1 MTLVLNIFKN
11 SIFSIGF
18 NFPTLITLFLFILMT
33 ISILNIKIFSIN
45 PKVIKYL
52 TLLTVFIKIINSYED
67 FLEVNQDSVAWVVTA
82 LRMDEL
88 NLFEYQASWDHKG
101 SLIYWVYFGIYKMFK
116 VSNNLWANYSIMFI
130 VISYVI
136 SYYCYKI
143 LLKEEKESTLLPFLV
158 STLIFLNLIFSPGEG
173 YPVFDTRFLGS
184 ALIFFSIYNTLK
196 GAFIPSSVFL
206 ALAVICLPSYA
217 LTAATLFIYIIY
229 INKDKQ
235 EKIKKIITSF
245 FGVNLL
251 YLLYLYLTS
260 QLLDFYNLSI
270 KYNLM
275 LRGVGTYFPFEKI
288 VENNTYL
295 FLIFIFSTVLI
306 NPLYKKFDKSFLIIY
321 LWGVLS
327 LAHLVLTGPR
337 FVQYDQLIIISL
349 NLLGFYLIRW
359 VVNFIK
365 LQKENTIFKNLI
377 YILIIS
383 VPLNIAS
390 ISIIQSLEITNI
402 KSSNVFQ
409 NFQEIFLFEDDSLV
423 YKEKPKFALFY
434 VDGTDWK
441 AVMDSYNFLPS
452 TRVWQLYWH
461 KRDSS
466 WAESFNWD
474 ELISNEEFENVFF
487 SDLINEKP
495 QYAIIDINYLESHGN
510 YLYSYVL
517 NNYEIINC
525 EKKYCIYEINK

>member
-1 MTLVLNIFKN
+1 MTLVLDIFIN

-18 NFPTLITLFLFILMT
+18 NFPTFITLLLFTLMA
-33 ISILNIKIFSIN
+33 ISIWNIKIFSIN

-52 TLLTVFIKIINSYED
+52 TFLIVFIKIINSYKD
-67 FLEVNQDSVAWVVTA
+67 FLEINQDSVAWVVTA
-82 LRMDEL
+82 IRMDEL

-101 SLIYWVYFGIYKMFK
+101 SFIYWVYFGIYKIFK

-136 SYYCYKI
+136 SYYSYKI
-143 LLKEEKESTLLPFLV
+143 LLKEDRGNTLLPFLV

-173 YPVFDTRFLGS
+173 YPVFDTRFVGS
-184 ALIFFSIYNTLK
+184 TLIFFSIYNILK
-196 GAFIPSSVFL
+196 GGFIPASIFL

-217 LTAATLFIYIIY
+217 LTTATLFIYIIY
-229 INKDKQ
+229 INKNKQ
-235 EKIKKIITSF
+235 AKVNEIITSF

-260 QLLDFYNLSI
+260 QLTDFYNLSI

-275 LRGVGTYFPFEKI
+275 LSGVGTYFPLEKI
-288 VENNTYL
+288 IKNNTYL
-295 FLIFIFSTVLI
+295 FLILILSTIFINRI
-306 NPLYKKFDKSFLIIY
+306 YKRFDKSFFIIY

-327 LAHLVLTGPR
+327 LIHLMLTGPR

-349 NLLGFYLIRW
+349 NLLGFFLIRW
-359 VVNFIK
+359 VIDFIK
-365 LQKENTIFKNLI
+365 LQKENNIFKNLI

-390 ISIIQSLEITNI
+390 LSIIQSLEITNI
-402 KSSNVFQ
+402 KSSNIFH
-409 NFQEIFLFEDDSLV
+409 NIQEIFLFDDGSLV
-423 YKEKPKFALFY
+423 YEEKPKFALFY
-434 VDGTDWK
+434 IDGSDWK
-441 AVMDSYNFLPS
+441 TVMDDYNFLPS

-461 KRDSS
+461 KRDSG
-466 WAESFNWD
+466 WGQDFNWD
-474 ELISNEEFENVFF
+474 ELISNEDFENIFF
-487 SDLINEKP
+487 SDLIIEEP
-495 QYAIIDINYLESHGN
+495 QYAIIDVNYLESHGN

-517 NNYEIINC
+517 NNYKISNC
-525 EKKYCIYEINK
+525 EEKYCIYEINK